1 MKSKAKDLETGK
13 GCCVF
18 NCFHGPKCR
27 RCSCVGLVI
36 VPFVFLAVLVVWV
49 AFFLRTTQEVETLLC
64 GFTTIMTD
72 LQYGVNVPG
81 SAQFS
86 GIKGLSY
93 FMTNTKTDI
102 EKTRS
107 GTSAAMIVSQN
118 SKDQSTTY
126 SSSLGTYYNN
136 FKAETVT
143 SPLDGTTTIMP
154 DLITDMT
161 SKINAAISTESTTIV
176 SIATNQTDGATV
188 IAGLSTLYPNTWSVF
203 EGGIGK
209 FFSFKPKF

>member
-1 MKSKAKDLETGK
+1 MKSKAKDLEAGK

-27 RCSCVGLVI
+27 RCSCVGIVI
-36 VPFVFLAVLVVWV
+36 VPFLFLAVLVVWV
-49 AFFLRTTQEVETLLC
+49 AFFLRTTQEVETLMC

-93 FMTNTKTDI
+93 IMTNTKTDI
-102 EKTRS
+102 EKTRN
-107 GTSAAMIVSQN
+107 GTDAHIIMIKN
-118 SKDQSTTY
+118 SKGQGTTY
-126 SSSLGTYYNN
+126 SNSLGTYYNN
-136 FKAETVT
+136 WKTSKVA
-143 SPLDGTTTIMP
+143 SPLDGITMIMP

-161 SKINAAISTESTTIV
+161 SKINAAISTESTLIA

-188 IAGLSTLYPNTWSVF
+188 ILGLSDPFPITWSTFV
-203 EGGIGK
+203 EGIGK

>member
-1 MKSKAKDLETGK
+1 
-13 GCCVF
+13 
-18 NCFHGPKCR
+18 
-27 RCSCVGLVI
+27 
-36 VPFVFLAVLVVWV
+36 VFLAVLVVWV

-64 GFTTIMTD
+64 GFTTILTD

-93 FMTNTKTDI
+93 IMTNTETDM
-102 EKTRS
+102 EKTRTGS
-107 GTSAAMIVSQN
+107 DALSIVTKN
-118 SKDQSTTY
+118 SKAQGTTY
-126 SSSLGTYYNN
+126 SSSLGTYYDNW
-136 FKAETVT
+136 KASTVT
-143 SPLDGTTTIMP
+143 SPLDGTTNIMP

-161 SKINAAISTESTTIV
+161 SKINAAISTESTSIV

-188 IAGLSTLYPNTWSVF
+188 INGLSAGFQPNWIKF
-203 EGGIGK
+203 KGGIGK

>member
-1 MKSKAKDLETGK
+1 MKSKAKDLENGK

-27 RCSCVGLVI
+27 RCSCVGVVI

-81 SAQFS
+81 STQFS

-93 FMTNTKTDI
+93 IMTNTKTDI
-102 EKTRS
+102 EKTRT
-107 GTSAAMIVSQN
+107 GTSAASIVTQN
-118 SKDQSTTY
+118 SKAQSTTY
-126 SSSLGTYYNN
+126 SSSLGTYYTN

-188 IAGLSTLYPNTWSVF
+188 IAGLSAAFTTNWITF
-203 EGGIGK
+203 KGGIGK